1 MKKGKCPSCGS
12 KNVYKKANG
21 VQFLSGGGFYVNTL
35 GSSNKNQKYDSYMCE
50 DCGLFENHVTD
61 EKTLAEVG
69 ENWEKVA

>member
-1 MKKGKCPSCGS
+1 MKIGKCPSCGS

-21 VQFLSGGGFYVNTL
+21 VQFLSGGGFYVKTSMA
-35 GSSNKNQKYDSYMCE
+35 SSKEKYDSYVCG